1 MVLLLNDHKSSMTFH
16 ARVNPAIFGEKL
28 ITGSEAMAAWKN
40 ISLNQG
46 LQETEYIL
54 DRVEM
59 TPLAEY
65 PEFNF
70 MLQPISLSQAEFRDG
85 LSRLAPWTYFVAS
98 GDVDNRRYATFNE
111 ATILFHRYRRHLI
124 IEALIKGLG
133 PSIGSMKS
141 LDIGC
146 NSGFF
151 TLELAS
157 SGFKESLGIDFRR
170 ENIEQAEFL
179 KHAFRVNAAT
189 FTLENAKDIALAGG
203 CYDVVLNLG
212 LMYHLSTPF
221 EVMKTCFDVTTNV
234 CVIDTITH
242 KEPFSGY
249 HLCVKNSAI
258 SIEGD
263 LDFELQPT
271 YRGIVD
277 TIKASGF
284 ETVIEFSL
292 PTSLIALYS
301 DQSRRCFFAFKN
313 DANEFVDRLAK
324 HGQTI
329 VL

>member
-1 MVLLLNDHKSSMTFH
+1 MALNAH
-16 ARVNPAIFGEKL
+16 VNPVIFGQTL

-46 LQETEYIL
+46 LQQSEYIL

-59 TPLAEY
+59 VPLEDY
-65 PEFNF
+65 PEFSF
-70 MLQPISLSQAEFRDG
+70 MLQPTSLSHAEFQDG
-85 LSRLAPWTYFVAS
+85 LSRLAPWTYYVAS
-98 GDVDNRRYATFNE
+98 RDVDNRRYGTFNE
-111 ATILFHRYRRHLI
+111 TTILFHRYRRHLI
-124 IEALIKGLG
+124 VEALIKGLG
-133 PSIGSMKS
+133 PSIGSMTS

-151 TLELAS
+151 TLELARV
-157 SGFKESLGIDFRR
+157 GFKDCLGIDFRC
-170 ENIEQAEFL
+170 ENIDQANFL
-179 KHAFRVNAAT
+179 KHAFQVNAAT
-189 FTLENAKDIALAGG
+189 FTLENAKDIALSGG

-221 EVMKTCFDVTTNV
+221 EVMKTCFDMATNV

-249 HLCVKNSAI
+249 HLCIKNSAI

-284 ETVIEFSL
+284 ETVIEITL
-292 PTSLIALYS
+292 PTSQVELYS

-313 DANEFVDRLAK
+313 YANEFVDRLAK
-324 HGQTI
+324 YGQTFA
-329 VL
+329 LCS